1 MTQVKD
7 SYKFRGLSLDFDD
20 NELRRGEINIRK
32 MFFNP
37 FEGEREE
44 FYKQISE
51 NIDKHVDKLF
61 NKGK

>member
-1 MTQVKD
+1 
-7 SYKFRGLSLDFDD
+7 
-20 NELRRGEINIRK
+20 